1 MACAPTVQV
10 HSVGVMQHE
19 RAADQEAQAATS
31 HAEQY
36 RPVLIKAAC
45 STGLTDRPD
54 GLVCWTS
61 TSNPTDKHRREAEKH
76 RSLAA
81 AHRAASSELRK
92 VEESTCTGISPVDRD
107 LSPFAH
113 PDDILRVESTFDSG
127 GSKSPPR
134 QTGVGVT
141 FRAVPGLT
149 SEWLQRLI
157 DCHIA
162 RSSVIGHDAPEL
174 AYCPLAV
181 RGVTALVRSDGGGF
195 AVILSTQEQERNGL
209 HEIRQRVN
217 AVLRSTQTTSPN
229 P

>member
-1 MACAPTVQV
+1 M
-10 HSVGVMQHE
+10 SE
-19 RAADQEAQAATS
+19 LRIRKLKAATS
-31 HAEQY
+31 HAERY

-45 STGLTDRPD
+45 GTGLTDRPD

-81 AHRAASSELRK
+81 AHRAASVNCAKWRIYLHWDQS
-92 VEESTCTGISPVDRD
+92 VDRD

-195 AVILSTQEQERNGL
+195 AVILSTQEQGMAFTRSVSESM
-209 HEIRQRVN
+209 QS
-217 AVLRSTQTTSPN
+217 LRSTQTTSPN